1 MKNNYVDQRAYLFEK
16 TKLIVEK
23 TEKKI
28 IKFELLEGWFYYICK
43 FIVFP
48 YQYIKT
54 GIGELLRPASVGV
67 FTAFLLML
75 MFPMLISYF
84 DVPKTYFSIFFNLI
98 MLFPAMLVVFAVPS
112 TYMSNGVKSEF
123 VSFVV
128 NELKSARFVDSDE
141 VDLFESNLE
150 KFSKRVE
157 TRITFYRWVVGVFWA
172 IYLIIFNL
180 NIRFITEQPK
190 ISIFDKIRENIFS
203 FSLTLVAVFFCVVFI
218 LAYKRASELLF
229 TTLEIG
235 CAEYKYQLLQIK
247 REEGFRKE

>member
-1 MKNNYVDQRAYLFEK
+1 MFEK

-23 TEKKI
+23 TENKI
-28 IKFELLEGWFYYICK
+28 IKFKLLEGWLYYICK

-48 YQYIKT
+48 CQYIKT

-67 FTAFLLML
+67 FTAFVLML
-75 MFPMLISYF
+75 MFPTLISYF
-84 DVPKTYFSIFFNLI
+84 DVPKTYFPMVFDLMMI
-98 MLFPAMLVVFAVPS
+98 FPALLVIFAVPS
-112 TYMSNGVKSEF
+112 TYMSNGVKSEC

-128 NELKSARFVDSDE
+128 SQLKSARFVDSDE

-172 IYLIIFNL
+172 IYLIVFNL
-180 NIRFITEQPK
+180 NMRFITEQPK
-190 ISIFDKIRENIFS
+190 ISLFDKIRENFFS
-203 FSLTLVAVFFCVVFI
+203 FSLTLAVVFFCVVFI

-235 CAEYKYQLLQIK
+235 CAEYKYQLLQIE
-247 REEGFRKE
+247 REEGLRKE